1 MYTKPIPVTN
11 PPKWVPAVSS
21 LEALYIGAHTA
32 TYAPPSGE
40 SDRDLYQIVSAAVIH
55 HGNEGMD
62 AIREFLRDPFWKLPL
77 CWVGVTK
84 RRRKRLVELAMRTAG
99 ELVDKGDSES
109 AAVHYAIAARL
120 DTENPAFREDELAP
134 HIDGI
139 IGALCERDYEK
150 REEKLAIA
158 LGNFG
163 FTMSGLYL
171 GSRRV
176 AAQALREGRLAS
188 VISSIIKLYAD
199 DISAAR
205 TQGELEVLIEQDRVY
220 RKLLP
225 STDRIKGKR
234 AVLSALKHSNLF
246 VPIPE
251 DLQRTFVTIQMHFP
265 SDNPIV
271 RDAMEKIGGE
281 PYHHLLELITNR
293 KIWG

>member
-1 MYTKPIPVTN
+1 MV
-11 PPKWVPAVSS
+11 
-21 LEALYIGAHTA
+21 LEQGFAYKIIIFKLG
-32 TYAPPSGE
+32 
-40 SDRDLYQIVSAAVIH
+40 QFV
-55 HGNEGMD
+55 
-62 AIREFLRDPFWKLPL
+62 LRDPFWKLPL

-220 RKLLP
+220 GKLLP
-225 STDRIKGKR
+225 ITDRIKGNR